1 MLLSAIIPFLGSS
14 VFRMLW
20 GEVSS
25 FVTKRQEHSQEIERL
40 KLQGELDAAQHGRN
54 MESIRLQADLG
65 VKEIR
70 VKGEVAMDQ
79 VELDAW
85 KGAVDSV
92 GRMTGLTF
100 IDYWNQ
106 GIRPFLATMSI
117 VLVLLQVLH
126 AAGVLD
132 DWTRELV
139 SAILGLYVADR
150 SLVKRGK

>member
-40 KLQGELDAAQHGRN
+40 RLQGELDAAQHGRN
-54 MESIRLQADLG
+54 MESIRLQSELG

-117 VLVLLQVLH
+117 VLVVLQVLH
-126 AAGVLD
+126 AGGVLD
-132 DWTRELV
+132 DWTRELA